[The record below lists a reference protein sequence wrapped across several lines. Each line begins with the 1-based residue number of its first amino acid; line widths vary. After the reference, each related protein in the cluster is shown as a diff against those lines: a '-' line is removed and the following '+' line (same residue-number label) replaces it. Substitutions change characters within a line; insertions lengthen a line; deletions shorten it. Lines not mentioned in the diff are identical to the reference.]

1 MSWITLDNDRKKEI
15 ITQVSN
21 ENEISP
27 NAIEK
32 DWWVT
37 TVLRALFQSKC
48 ATALIFKGGTSLS
61 KGWGIIKRF
70 SEDIDL
76 AIDREY
82 FDFSELE
89 SREFSQQLLELRRR
103 NYHYVQDSLISE
115 LKEIL
120 HQAGINNIDIEFA
133 SSKDSRTDPVVLLVK
148 YESLFP
154 TMEYVQPWVKIEMN
168 CRSLHEPFEEIKMN
182 SLISLAYPKASFVE
196 PSFVVKTVLP
206 TRTFLEKIFL
216 LHEEC
221 KKRNIRTER
230 ITRHLYDLEKL
241 MDTSFGKDALKDAEL
256 YTSIVKHRYDF
267 NNISGLNYR
276 SHHPSSINILP
287 ADTEILK
294 AWEKDY
300 DEMQRTF
307 IYGDRLKFGELLE
320 RMNELVERV
329 RLLQVNDEFFNDNQN
344 E

>member
-1 MSWITLDNDRKKEI
+1 MITK
-15 ITQVSN
+15 
-21 ENEISP
+21 
-27 NAIEK
+27 
-32 DWWVT
+32 
-37 TVLRALFQSKC
+37 
-48 ATALIFKGGTSLS
+48 LIASCGN
-61 KGWGIIKRF
+61 F

-76 AIDREY
+76 AIDKEY

-120 HQAGINNIDIEFA
+120 HQEGINNIDIEFA

-154 TMEYVQPWVKIEMN
+154 TMAYVQPWVKIEMN
-168 CRSLHEPFEEIKMN
+168 CRSLHEPFEEIRMN
-182 SLISLAYPKASFVE
+182 SLISLAYPNASFVE

-221 KKRNIRTER
+221 KKEKIRTER

-256 YTSIVKHRYDF
+256 YTSIAKHRYDF
-267 NNISGLNYR
+267 NNMSGLNYR

-287 ADTEILK
+287 ADLK
-294 AWEKDY
+294 Y
-300 DEMQRTF
+300 
-307 IYGDRLKFGELLE
+307 
-320 RMNELVERV
+320 
-329 RLLQVNDEFFNDNQN
+329 
-344 E
+344 